1 MIIFSPVGM
10 IKGILLFITSYL
22 PEPFICSKNKIN
34 VELDLFNQATESN
47 LKNAINIDTSQFAKK
62 VELANLKS
70 DIDKLEKVPSGLN
83 CFKRKV
89 DDLDVDNCS
98 C

>member
-1 MIIFSPVGM
+1 MIIFSPVGI
-10 IKGILLFITSYL
+10 IKRILLFITSYL
-22 PEPFICSKNKIN
+22 PEQFICSKNKVN
-34 VELDLFNQATESN
+34 VELDLSDQATESD
-47 LKNAINIDTSQFAKK
+47 LKNAISIDTLQFAKK

-83 CFKRKV
+83 CLKRRV
-89 DDLDVDNCS
+89 DGLDVDNCS